1 MELIVRLNLF
11 TWMAASLLLTACAT
25 TPQSASTIIR
35 TMPPVAA
42 EYQDSL
48 NMLVISV
55 AGDFE
60 SRQLFERLFV
70 AATADRQG
78 KATGYHTVIGRRPVL
93 TRDALDAVIKS
104 RGFDSIL
111 LVREKGQEREA
122 LAPGR
127 PIGRNFDL
135 FGYDY
140 AELNS
145 GDSIRQSA
153 AITFIAELYSVAERK
168 KIWSVESLS
177 FDMATATDLIDEQAA
192 TVSRQ
197 VIEDRLLH
205 P

>member
-1 MELIVRLNLF
+1 MESIVRLNLF
-11 TWMAASLLLTACAT
+11 TLLAAALLMTACAT

-42 EYQDSL
+42 EYQGFTNL
-48 NMLVISV
+48 LVISV
-55 AGDFE
+55 AGDFQ
-60 SRQLFERLFV
+60 SRQLFERRFV
-70 AATADRQG
+70 DVTADRGG
-78 KATGYHTVIGRRPVL
+78 KATGYHTVIGRRPLL
-93 TRDALDAVIKS
+93 TRDALDVVLKS
-104 RGFDSIL
+104 RGFDAIL

-168 KIWSVESLS
+168 KIWSLESLS
-177 FDMATATDLIDEQAA
+177 FDKATATDLIDEQAV
-192 TVSRQ
+192 TISRQ
-197 VIEDRLLH
+197 VFTDRILR